1 MNRAGVTLGSV
12 VALLLPV
19 SAGAQ
24 KYYTYAG
31 QIGTKSALI
40 AWGTAHSAG
49 NTIGRTSA
57 SHGKAV
63 LKIGPKTLQT
73 EQNWAQVNGLEPDT
87 DYNYAVTIDGRAAG
101 EGSIRT
107 DPEHTNQLA
116 FIVIGDFG
124 TGTSRQYKLAAR
136 MLTEFENRRRSGNPV
151 RFVLTTG
158 DNIYGDFN
166 IGNLSLRPGD
176 QDRDWEKKFFQP
188 YEGLIRHIPFYPTLG
203 NHDGNANENRGDLAA
218 YLDNFFFPQRE
229 PARWYTFSFGGLAD
243 FFALDTT
250 DNTAAGPPRPDYGPD
265 SEQFHWLKQ
274 AFEQSRAPWKIPYY
288 HHPAFN
294 AGPRHPAYQDTLRHF
309 LQLFE
314 SSGVKV
320 VFNGHEHNFQYSKQ
334 NRTTGGICFVIS
346 GAGGELRPGN
356 VMRNMD
362 AANIAG
368 WAAQN
373 HFLVVEIVDRS
384 MRITPV
390 SFEPVVVK
398 DSRGK
403 RIQLPILIQLP

>member
-1 MNRAGVTLGSV
+1 MNLPGVTLGSV
-12 VALLLPV
+12 VVLLLPV

-31 QIGTKSALI
+31 QIGTNSALV

-57 SHGKAV
+57 SHGKAM
-63 LKIGPKTLQT
+63 LKIGPKTVQT
-73 EQNWAQVNGLEPDT
+73 ERNWALVNGLEPDT
-87 DYNYAVTIDGRAAG
+87 EYSYAVTIDGRAAG

-107 DPEHTNQLA
+107 DPERSNQLA
-116 FIVIGDFG
+116 FFVIGDFG
-124 TGTSRQYKLAAR
+124 TGSARQYKIAAR
-136 MLTEFENRRRSGNPV
+136 MLTEFEKRRRSGNPV

-158 DNIYGDFN
+158 DNIYADFN
-166 IGNLSLRPGD
+166 IGNISLRSGD

-188 YEGLIRHIPFYPTLG
+188 YEWLIRDVPFYTTLG
-203 NHDGNANENRGDLAA
+203 NHDGNTNENRGDLAA
-218 YLDNFFFPQRE
+218 YLDNFFFPQAQ
-229 PARWYTFSFGGLAD
+229 PARWYAFSFGGLAD
-243 FFALDTT
+243 FFALDST
-250 DNTAAGPPRPDYGPD
+250 DNTESGPPRPDYGPD
-265 SEQFHWLKQ
+265 SQQFQWLKQ
-274 AFEQSRAPWKIPYY
+274 ALKQSHAPWKIPYY

-294 AGPRHPAYQDTLRHF
+294 AGPRHPAYLDTLRHF
-309 LQLFE
+309 LELFE
-314 SSGVKV
+314 GSGVKV

-334 NRTTGGICFVIS
+334 NRATGGMCFVIS

-356 VMRNMD
+356 VTRNMD

-368 WAAQN
+368 WAGQN
-373 HFLVVEIVDRS
+373 HFLVVEIVDRT

-390 SFEPVVVK
+390 SFEPVVVR

-403 RIQLPILIQLP
+403 PIQLPIVVQLP